1 MKEKEEVVNI
11 NFLKKVWYSIT
22 NFEQYPVMATEGL
35 LRAIKYLTILTA
47 IVTVFTMISSLL
59 QMNKVID
66 NLAQYIEQNI
76 PDFSITEGKVTMDL
90 EQPIIIEKVKYTGID
105 KVVINPLAETDE
117 QREQSEEAET
127 VSGITVFFF
136 SDKIVLISKIAKLT
150 NIDMNS
156 IKLEDNNT
164 FHLLKMEGTDI
175 FSNTYKLT
183 CNITNTNINI
193 ISLGKNVTYIRNLIY
208 LNNEVALI
216 IEEADSRIISEK
228 LYSVNSSDKTILEEV
243 KDNNSLKFIKK

>member
-1 MKEKEEVVNI
+1 MKVDD
-11 NFLKKVWYSIT
+11 LK
-22 NFEQYPVMATEGL
+22 L
-35 LRAIKYLTILTA
+35 
-47 IVTVFTMISSLL
+47 
-59 QMNKVID
+59 
-66 NLAQYIEQNI
+66 
-76 PDFSITEGKVTMDL
+76 
-90 EQPIIIEKVKYTGID
+90 
-105 KVVINPLAETDE
+105 
-117 QREQSEEAET
+117 
-127 VSGITVFFF
+127 
-136 SDKIVLISKIAKLT
+136 IVLISKIAKLT

-156 IKLEDNNT
+156 IKNNT

-216 IEEADSRIISEK
+216 IEETDSSIISEK

>member
-1 MKEKEEVVNI
+1 MKVDD
-11 NFLKKVWYSIT
+11 LK
-22 NFEQYPVMATEGL
+22 L
-35 LRAIKYLTILTA
+35 
-47 IVTVFTMISSLL
+47 
-59 QMNKVID
+59 
-66 NLAQYIEQNI
+66 
-76 PDFSITEGKVTMDL
+76 
-90 EQPIIIEKVKYTGID
+90 
-105 KVVINPLAETDE
+105 
-117 QREQSEEAET
+117 
-127 VSGITVFFF
+127 
-136 SDKIVLISKIAKLT
+136 IVLISKIAKLT

-164 FHLLKMEGTDI
+164 FHLLIMEGTDI

-216 IEEADSRIISEK
+216 IEEADSSIISEK

>member
-1 MKEKEEVVNI
+1 MKVDD
-11 NFLKKVWYSIT
+11 LK
-22 NFEQYPVMATEGL
+22 L
-35 LRAIKYLTILTA
+35 
-47 IVTVFTMISSLL
+47 
-59 QMNKVID
+59 
-66 NLAQYIEQNI
+66 
-76 PDFSITEGKVTMDL
+76 
-90 EQPIIIEKVKYTGID
+90 
-105 KVVINPLAETDE
+105 
-117 QREQSEEAET
+117 
-127 VSGITVFFF
+127 
-136 SDKIVLISKIAKLT
+136 IVLISKIAKLT

-216 IEEADSRIISEK
+216 IEEADSSIISEK

-243 KDNNSLKFIKK
+243 KDIF

>member
-1 MKEKEEVVNI
+1 MKVDD
-11 NFLKKVWYSIT
+11 LK
-22 NFEQYPVMATEGL
+22 L
-35 LRAIKYLTILTA
+35 
-47 IVTVFTMISSLL
+47 
-59 QMNKVID
+59 
-66 NLAQYIEQNI
+66 
-76 PDFSITEGKVTMDL
+76 
-90 EQPIIIEKVKYTGID
+90 
-105 KVVINPLAETDE
+105 
-117 QREQSEEAET
+117 
-127 VSGITVFFF
+127 
-136 SDKIVLISKIAKLT
+136 IVLISKIAKLT

-164 FHLLKMEGTDI
+164 FHLLKMEGIDI

-216 IEEADSRIISEK
+216 IEEADSIIISEK